1 MIKNG
6 KLSNFLDFAKSQ
18 SDRGTK
24 RRCEEKRDRDNRW
37 FSIFHFCFL
46 NFHLS
51 LLTEDK
57 IVYLNFNE
65 QCSSE
70 FCSILKNNLYL

>member
-24 RRCEEKRDRDNRW
+24 TLPLSETQRRRDNRDAET
-37 FSIFHFCFL
+37 
-46 NFHLS
+46 
-51 LLTEDK
+51 TERKKTKK
-57 IVYLNFNE
+57 I
-65 QCSSE
+65 
-70 FCSILKNNLYL
+70 